1 MWQSLRGFLRCTE
14 ITLSAI
20 LSQMKF
26 YKTYLFDID
35 GTLLNTME
43 LIYQS
48 FKNTCREYSGLEV
61 SRKLVWSHVGIPLS
75 TQLEMYLGKLGDRMN
90 DVLILHNSYQTSI
103 YKEYLQ
109 IFPGVKTTIATLYE
123 RRVNLGIVS
132 SRTRPSLDRYL
143 KHFEMDTYFSVIAT
157 PECTEKHK
165 PEPDPVIWALEQFEA
180 KPGDTLFVGD
190 ADVDMKSGRAAGVD
204 TAFALW
210 GPNKVDELTHS
221 PTWSLKGIEELI

>member
-1 MWQSLRGFLRCTE
+1 
-14 ITLSAI
+14 
-20 LSQMKF
+20 MKS
-26 YKTYLFDID
+26 YKTYLFDVD

-61 SRKLVWSHVGIPLS
+61 SREQVWSHVGIPLP
-75 TQLEMYLGKLGDRMN
+75 TQLEMYLGKLGKRM
-90 DVLILHNSYQTSI
+90 DEILALHNNYQTSI

-109 IFPGVKTTIATLYE
+109 IFPGVRTAIAALHE
-123 RRVNLGIVS
+123 RGANLGIVS

-143 KHFEMDTYFSVIAT
+143 KHFELDSFFSVIAT

-165 PEPDPVIWALEQFEA
+165 PEPEPVLWALKQFQAEA
-180 KPGDTLFVGD
+180 EDTLFIGD
-190 ADVDMKSGRAAGVD
+190 ADVDMLSGSRAGVD

-210 GPNKVDELTHS
+210 GPNRLEDLS
-221 PTWSLKGIEELI
+221 NPPTWDLDRIDGLIC